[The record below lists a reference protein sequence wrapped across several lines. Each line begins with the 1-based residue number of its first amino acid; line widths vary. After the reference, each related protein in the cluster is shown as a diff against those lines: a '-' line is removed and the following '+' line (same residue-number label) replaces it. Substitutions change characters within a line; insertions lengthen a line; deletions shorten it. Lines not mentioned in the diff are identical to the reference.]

1 MSQSAHA
8 YAYLRPSAV
17 LDGAAGRRLALET
30 SGGATPLGAAAHPR
44 FFAGFLAEPAPA
56 AAALLAVADVAAAR
70 YYQPQLRAS
79 LDPVVTANGDRLRF
93 ESFSGCCGV
102 YARLDVLAAGLDGDE
117 IGHGT
122 TNVDVNNPLREALS
136 RIGRAEPLH
145 LAVGPDAL
153 EVTTFDGPVVEKK
166 VPLPE
171 RWLRGFAETQVTA
184 AGFDLRAELP
194 AAEAVRFLRSLP
206 RGGGRA
212 GARTALWVV
221 AAGRTLRPTTRPV
234 PGAVCLPGPE
244 RLAALQRVLRHA
256 LALRVYGPVAGD
268 GPAASA
274 WEVVLPGMRLTLTL
288 SPDASRGFSG
298 EGGVLGALATDTA
311 EPDADLVA
319 ALLAWE
325 PRIEVADLAEQSGLT
340 PARVRAALTR
350 LGTGGQIGYD
360 AAEAAYF
367 HRQLPYDAGRAED
380 RNPRL
385 RAARALVAA
394 GAVRQESGALATV
407 TVDDHVQRV
416 RTDAAGALGCTCLWW
431 AKYRGGRG
439 PCKHVL
445 AVGMVR
451 EAALRGGAPESGAVE
466 GGAAGSGAVESG
478 TAVGGAGHDG
488 ILREGA
494 R

>member
-17 LDGAAGRRLALET
+17 LDGAAGRSLALET
-30 SGGATPLGAAAHPR
+30 SGGATPLGDAAHPR

-79 LDPVVTANGDRLRF
+79 LDPVVTADGDRLRF

-122 TNVDVNNPLREALS
+122 TNVDVNNPLREALT
-136 RIGRAEPLH
+136 RIAPAEPLH

-206 RGGGRA
+206 RGGRA
-212 GARTALWVV
+212 GARTVQWVV
-221 AAGRTLRPTTRPV
+221 LAGRTLRPTTRPV
-234 PGAVCLPGPE
+234 AGAVCLPGPE

-256 LALRVYGPVAGD
+256 RALRIYGPPVVGD

-274 WEVVLPGMRLTLTL
+274 WEVELPGMRLTLTL

-298 EGGVLGALATDTA
+298 EGGVLDALATDTA

-325 PRIEVADLAEQSGLT
+325 PRIEVAELAEQAGLT

-350 LGTGGQIGYD
+350 LGTAGQIGYD
-360 AAEAAYF
+360 VAEAAHF
-367 HRQLPYDAGRAED
+367 HRRLPYAAGRAESA
-380 RNPRL
+380 NPRL
-385 RAARALVAA
+385 KAARALVAA
-394 GAVRQESGALATV
+394 GAVRLEEGGATAVV

-416 RTDAAGALGCTCLWW
+416 RTEAAGAVGCTCLWW

-451 EAALRGGAPESGAVE
+451 EARAQGGGE
-466 GGAAGSGAVESG
+466 
-478 TAVGGAGHDG
+478 
-488 ILREGA
+488 REGT